1 MRLKRVHVP
10 TGNTAGKAFTRRTPW
25 WQVISASTVAA
36 FALAVVVTAVATGGF
51 TAAAQPVDSA
61 SRAPAALGT
70 GVISQALKPYLTP
83 PLLKAVPVGP
93 GPVSKPVLNVLTS
106 PVLTTTL
113 DSSGIPVV
121 ALEAYQR
128 AANALAV
135 SDPGCHL
142 PWQLLA
148 AIGRVESDDGQFAG
162 TVLLPD
168 GNTSQPIYGIPLD
181 GVDGVALVLN
191 TNQSEVELDGGS
203 NYARAVGPMQFLP
216 STWLEYGAD
225 ANGDGDKDPN
235 NIFDAA
241 LAAADYLCADG
252 GDMANPAQ
260 EAAAVLRYNDADQYV
275 RVVLALAASYEL
287 GDYATVP
294 TSGPVGTVNNGGG
307 SAPGTASLPQTNP
320 PAATRPPPRLQHRS
334 PRRRRARRQ
343 QRPRPSTRRRH
354 RPNVRARNRLRRWH
368 RPRPR
373 RRPRRPKPRLR
384 RRASPARLPCR
395 RPPRRS
401 TPARPWTLAGRRRC
415 DRWSSSCSTRR
426 RRPPSRYD
434 RTPRRS
440 RLRSALNP
448 PEDGTEPQPTS
459 LIRTGFQRRL
469 GSAGAAFTT
478 IRSSQILTAESPSM
492 PAAPSVC
499 SRRMSACPACRAVS
513 SIMWT

>member
-320 PAATRPPPRLQHRS
+320 PAATQPPAQAPASAPAQTPAPKPTAPSS
-334 PRRRRARRQ
+334 PTTTATPTVNPTATPT
-343 QRPRPSTRRRH
+343 QRPSAEPTA
-354 RPNVRARNRLRRWH
+354 PMA
-368 RPRPR
+368 PTP
-373 RRPRRPKPRLR
+373 
-384 RRASPARLPCR
+384 
-395 RPPRRS
+395 
-401 TPARPWTLAGRRRC
+401 TPAPTETTETAP
-415 DRWSSSCSTRR
+415 T
-426 RRPPSRYD
+426 PS
-434 RTPRRS
+434 
-440 RLRSALNP
+440 
-448 PEDGTEPQPTS
+448 GQ
-459 LIRTGFQRRL
+459 
-469 GSAGAAFTT
+469 
-478 IRSSQILTAESPSM
+478 SSQAPLPSATAPFHPGQTVDIGWAPAMRQVVLKLLNAPKTPAEPVRPDPASQPAEVSP
-492 PAAPSVC
+492 
-499 SRRMSACPACRAVS
+499 
-513 SIMWT
+513 

>member
-70 GVISQALKPYLTP
+70 GVVSQALKPYLTP

-113 DSSGIPVV
+113 DSSGIPDV

-320 PAATRPPPRLQHRS
+320 PAATQPPAQAPASAPAQTPAPKPTAPSS
-334 PRRRRARRQ
+334 PTTTATPTVNPTATPT
-343 QRPRPSTRRRH
+343 QRPSAEPTA
-354 RPNVRARNRLRRWH
+354 PMA
-368 RPRPR
+368 PTP
-373 RRPRRPKPRLR
+373 
-384 RRASPARLPCR
+384 
-395 RPPRRS
+395 
-401 TPARPWTLAGRRRC
+401 TPAPTETTETAP
-415 DRWSSSCSTRR
+415 T
-426 RRPPSRYD
+426 PS
-434 RTPRRS
+434 
-440 RLRSALNP
+440 
-448 PEDGTEPQPTS
+448 GQ
-459 LIRTGFQRRL
+459 
-469 GSAGAAFTT
+469 
-478 IRSSQILTAESPSM
+478 SSQAPLPSATAPFHPGQTVDIGWAPAMRQVVLKLLNAPKTPAEPVRPDPASQSAEVSP
-492 PAAPSVC
+492 
-499 SRRMSACPACRAVS
+499 
-513 SIMWT
+513 

>member
-70 GVISQALKPYLTP
+70 GVVSRALKPYLTP

-320 PAATRPPPRLQHRS
+320 PAATQPPAQAPASAPAQTPAPKPTAPSS
-334 PRRRRARRQ
+334 PTTTATPTVNPTATPT
-343 QRPRPSTRRRH
+343 QRPSAEPTA
-354 RPNVRARNRLRRWH
+354 PMA
-368 RPRPR
+368 PTP
-373 RRPRRPKPRLR
+373 
-384 RRASPARLPCR
+384 
-395 RPPRRS
+395 
-401 TPARPWTLAGRRRC
+401 TPAPTETTETAP
-415 DRWSSSCSTRR
+415 T
-426 RRPPSRYD
+426 PS
-434 RTPRRS
+434 
-440 RLRSALNP
+440 
-448 PEDGTEPQPTS
+448 GQ
-459 LIRTGFQRRL
+459 
-469 GSAGAAFTT
+469 
-478 IRSSQILTAESPSM
+478 SSQAPLPSATAPFHPGQTVDIGWAPAMRQVVLKLLNAPKTPAEPVRPDPASQPAEVSP
-492 PAAPSVC
+492 
-499 SRRMSACPACRAVS
+499 
-513 SIMWT
+513 